1 MTKINELKIV
11 EVVYLLF
18 YYFNL
23 YFIIIYMINFE
34 KKLKKWKLKS
44 LNIQNKIIILKF

>member
-34 KKLKKWKLKS
+34 KK
-44 LNIQNKIIILKF
+44 IEKIEVEDSKHSV